1 MDDDILSSF
10 AAITGT
16 ATDKAQQYLT
26 LTDGNLEQALE
37 LYFTND
43 GADLEGA
50 PSTAPAPPPQVQSVP
65 SSSSSTSTR
74 PSRPRQGYHDNREI
88 VHVDSESES
97 DESGVESAQRTAAI
111 SARGQPD
118 VNTSSLQQAPI
129 ASTPSAG
136 RTDPGEDD
144 EAMARRLQEEFYGA
158 HAASETADPE
168 GIRAPI
174 ARTTETLVGPGAYDL
189 DDEGD
194 MRAAVLEQMRAR
206 QQQPRSRGTSS
217 FTTVR
222 LC

>member
-1 MDDDILSSF
+1 MDDDTLSSF

-50 PSTAPAPPPQVQSVP
+50 PSTVPVPPPQVPSVP
-65 SSSSSTSTR
+65 SSSSSTR
-74 PSRPRQGYHDNREI
+74 PSRPRQGYHDNRGI
-88 VHVDSESES
+88 VHIDSESES
-97 DESGVESAQRTAAI
+97 DDSGVESAQRAAATP
-111 SARGQPD
+111 ARGQPD
-118 VNTSSLQQAPI
+118 VNTGSLQQAPI

-158 HAASETADPE
+158 HAASETTDPE
-168 GIRAPI
+168 GVRAPI

-206 QQQPRSRGTSS
+206 QQPPRPRGTSS